1 MIGQLP
7 ICDYDHILK
16 KVIESDYLKK
26 SLKNIYR
33 IYIEF
38 SVIIKCMLAVDLYVV
53 FRLQR

>member
-16 KVIESDYLKK
+16 KVVESDYLKK

-33 IYIEF
+33 IYIEC